1 MRLTSLTV
9 HHFRSLTNRTFTF
22 NEGFHALTG
31 PNAIGKTTVLEAIHL
46 LSIGRSFRTPRLQET
61 IQKGAFSFSIQASF
75 ERDGVTQTLSITYD
89 GTTKHLC
96 HNTTSY
102 TSFTPLL
109 GLLPS
114 VIYSPLDIDLIHGSP
129 EIRRRFMNVFLAQ
142 YKPSYATALF
152 RYTHALRQRNALLK
166 QHLKTTL
173 SVWEETLRREATIL
187 QQERSLAIATLSERA
202 TQIYQSLTTTSEP
215 FSILYKPSSL
225 TFDANDLFLGYT
237 TSGPHRD
244 DLEFTLNTLSVKTY
258 ASEGQKRTCIAALRL
273 AEAALLKPSLLLI
286 DDFGIHLDHHRK
298 QCLEEHL
305 LSHPQLFISS
315 PSFEKGHVIPL

>member
-1 MRLTSLTV
+1 
-9 HHFRSLTNRTFTF
+9 
-22 NEGFHALTG
+22 
-31 PNAIGKTTVLEAIHL
+31 
-46 LSIGRSFRTPRLQET
+46 
-61 IQKGAFSFSIQASF
+61 
-75 ERDGVTQTLSITYD
+75 
-89 GTTKHLC
+89 
-96 HNTTSY
+96 
-102 TSFTPLL
+102 
-109 GLLPS
+109 
-114 VIYSPLDIDLIHGSP
+114 
-129 EIRRRFMNVFLAQ
+129 MNVFLAQ

>member
-1 MRLTSLTV
+1 MGV
-9 HHFRSLTNRTFTF
+9 GGVCNRAGI
-22 NEGFHALTG
+22 EGICNTKLDSFIVAMAQNIDKEVGVKRNIEALAVIINRHVYF
-31 PNAIGKTTVLEAIHL
+31 PFADIGICCLDFQL
-46 LSIGRSFRTPRLQET
+46 
-61 IQKGAFSFSIQASF
+61 
-75 ERDGVTQTLSITYD
+75 
-89 GTTKHLC
+89 
-96 HNTTSY
+96 
-102 TSFTPLL
+102 PLL